1 MCKDSAGDPSPP
13 QEWCLTQSQDLPSTP
28 SRPAVPRPA
37 PPGFL
42 QQPWLRPQGPVS
54 AQSTCFLY
62 LPLRLVPSD
71 PATHPSSLWPTQVRS
86 QRPEGQPTSKIRTV
100 VSGLGARYSR
110 LCPCRF
116 SAQSSK
122 SPAHTEGGPWTS
134 LKPQS
139 PRKTAQLTP
148 W

>member
-1 MCKDSAGDPSPP
+1 MWILLKVRTCLAPP
-13 QEWCLTQSQDLPSTP
+13 
-28 SRPAVPRPA
+28 PALLLCTSPRPA
-37 PPGFL
+37 PPSFL

-86 QRPEGQPTSKIRTV
+86 QRPEGQLTSKIRTV